1 MSYLSNF
8 DDRRLLVVDLDGIL
22 VPAPTEDLQHFQAA
36 LSAVRDSLLLVYV
49 SGRRVTEQV
58 EDIERLDLMMP
69 DYLISALGT
78 EIYRMPGQQ
87 PLSEWERY
95 VEPDFNRA
103 AIAAH
108 IDAIAPGLEQQPEE
122 NQAPLKLSYFFRG
135 ATREQLETLRL
146 SLLEAQLSVKLV
158 YSHDVYLD
166 IIPERAG
173 NGAAVKFL
181 ADSLLMT
188 PVQVFVSGD
197 SGNDVDLFQY
207 GYRGI
212 VVGNATHELREA
224 VQLRA
229 YFSHRSYAAGVLEG
243 LQYYK
248 FFRTAERSAPDLA
261 RVAFDQAVSS
271 LRRNITPMGF
281 SAASLTD
288 NPLTDGDSNYFAVW
302 SRDGIK
308 TGLWAMTL
316 NDADINECFRRTLL
330 LLAEHQT
337 GSGQIPANVQIDNNR
352 ADYGGIG
359 DIASIDSVLWYV
371 IGACRLA
378 AYTGDRDFLATMG
391 DSLNR
396 AMAWLEAH
404 DSNNCG
410 LLEIP
415 ESSDWMDLFPRSYNV
430 LYDEVLWYQACL
442 DMAVA
447 AEVLGD
453 EARANH
459 YRHLTVR
466 VRAKILRQ
474 FWPTS
479 TKLPDALPTFA
490 ETQFTIGN
498 AQYLLAQISPFS
510 FSWRCDVYANLL
522 AALVGLLDNRRMDQ
536 LFHFLWGVG
545 VNSPY
550 PVKCLYPA
558 IQSGA
563 SDWKDYIITNL
574 LNLPEHY
581 HNGGIWPFI
590 GGLWVRFLARTGR
603 TELANQELNRLAEA
617 CRQGIYE
624 EWEFNEWLHGITGRP
639 MGKAHQAW
647 SAAAYIA
654 AYQALNQEAV
664 PFDFEPLTP
673 EMFAA

>member
-1 MSYLSNF
+1 M
-8 DDRRLLVVDLDGIL
+8 
-22 VPAPTEDLQHFQAA
+22 
-36 LSAVRDSLLLVYV
+36 
-49 SGRRVTEQV
+49 
-58 EDIERLDLMMP
+58 
-69 DYLISALGT
+69 
-78 EIYRMPGQQ
+78 
-87 PLSEWERY
+87 
-95 VEPDFNRA
+95 
-103 AIAAH
+103 
-108 IDAIAPGLEQQPEE
+108 LELQPEE
-122 NQAPLKLSYFFRG
+122 SQAPFKLSYFWRG
-135 ATREQLETLRL
+135 ATREQLEALRR
-146 SLLEAQLSVKLV
+146 SLLEAQQPVKLV

-166 IIPERAG
+166 IIPERGG

-181 ADSLLMT
+181 VDSLLMT

-207 GYRGI
+207 GFRGI

-229 YFSHRSYAAGVLEG
+229 YFSHRPYAAGVLEG
-243 LQYYK
+243 LKYYK
-248 FFRTAERSAPDLA
+248 FFRTAERPAPDLA
-261 RVAFDQAVSS
+261 REAFEQAVSS

-288 NPLTDGDSNYFAVW
+288 NPLTEGDSNYFAVW

-330 LLAEHQT
+330 LMAEHQT
-337 GSGQIPANVQIDNNR
+337 ANGQIPANVQIENNSP
-352 ADYGGIG
+352 DYGGIG
-359 DIASIDSVLWYV
+359 GIASIDSVLWYV
-371 IGACRLA
+371 IGACRFA
-378 AYTGDRDFLATMG
+378 AYTADRDFLVTLG
-391 DSLNR
+391 DSLQR
-396 AMAWLEAH
+396 AMSWLEAH

-447 AEVLGD
+447 MEVLGD
-453 EARANH
+453 ETRAAH
-459 YRHLTVR
+459 YRYLTER
-466 VRAKILRQ
+466 VRGKILRQ

-479 TKLPDALPTFA
+479 AKLPDALPTFA

-522 AALVGLLDNRRMDQ
+522 AALVGLLDDRKMDQ

-603 TELANQELNRLAEA
+603 AELANQELNRLAEA
-617 CRQGIYE
+617 CRQGLYE
-624 EWEFNEWLHGITGRP
+624 EWEFNEWMHGQTGRP

-647 SAAAYIA
+647 SSAAYIA

-664 PFDFEPLTP
+664 PFDFEPLTV
-673 EMFAA
+673 EMFGV

>member
-1 MSYLSNF
+1 
-8 DDRRLLVVDLDGIL
+8 LDGVL
-22 VPAPTEDLQHFQAA
+22 VPAPTEDLQQFQAA
-36 LSAVRDSLLLVYV
+36 LEAVRDSLVLVYV
-49 SGRRVTEQV
+49 SGRRAAEQA
-58 EDIERLDLMMP
+58 EDIDRLGLLTP

-95 VEPDFNRA
+95 IEPDFDRT

-108 IDAIAPGLEQQPEE
+108 IGQTAPMLELQPEE
-122 NQAPLKLSYFFRG
+122 SQAPMKLSYFWRG
-135 ATREQLETLRL
+135 ATREQLEALRR
-146 SLLEAQLSVKLV
+146 SLLEAQQPVKLV

-166 IIPERAG
+166 IIPERGG

-181 ADSLLMT
+181 VDSLLMT

-207 GYRGI
+207 GFRGI

-229 YFSHRSYAAGVLEG
+229 YFSHRPYAAGVLEG
-243 LQYYK
+243 LKYYK
-248 FFRTAERSAPDLA
+248 FFRTAERPAPDLA
-261 RVAFDQAVSS
+261 REAFEQAVSS

-288 NPLTDGDSNYFAVW
+288 NPLTEGDSNYFAVW

-330 LLAEHQT
+330 LMAEHQT
-337 GSGQIPANVQIDNNR
+337 ANGQIPANVQIENNSP
-352 ADYGGIG
+352 DYGGIG
-359 DIASIDSVLWYV
+359 GIASIDSVLWYV
-371 IGACRLA
+371 IGACRFA
-378 AYTGDRDFLATMG
+378 AYTADRDFLVTLG
-391 DSLNR
+391 DSLQR
-396 AMAWLEAH
+396 AMSWLEAH

-447 AEVLGD
+447 MEVLGD
-453 EARANH
+453 ETRAAH
-459 YRHLTVR
+459 YRYLTER
-466 VRAKILRQ
+466 VRGKILRQ

-479 TKLPDALPTFA
+479 AKLPDALPTFA

-522 AALVGLLDNRRMDQ
+522 AALVGLLDDRKMDQ

-603 TELANQELNRLAEA
+603 AELANQELNRLAEA
-617 CRQGIYE
+617 CRQGLYE
-624 EWEFNEWLHGITGRP
+624 EWEFNEWMHGQTGRP

-647 SAAAYIA
+647 SSAAYIA

-664 PFDFEPLTP
+664 PFDFEPLTV
-673 EMFAA
+673 EMFGV